1 MTDVEKLNTAV
12 QAALSLLQ
20 ERDVRIINLCVDLA
34 NARAELAK
42 PSLLEK
48 PEVL

>member
-1 MTDVEKLNTAV
+1 MDDVEKLNTAV